1 MRLPAEPVV
10 LGVRGRNHDTFHVVI
25 LRHNLVLNHLV
36 NFPMSHYDFI
46 KAQDPE
52 IYATLEG
59 EEERERVGIELI
71 PSENYVSR
79 AVREAMGSVFTNKY
93 SEGYP
98 GKRYYGG
105 QQFTDQM
112 ETIAIERA
120 KQLFKAGY
128 ANVQPLGGAAANVAM
143 YFALMEPGDTVL
155 GMDLS
160 HGGHL
165 THGHPTTSINKV
177 FNFVRYKMKDVNTGE
192 IDYDHLRQ
200 IALEHKPKIILA
212 GFSAYSRELDYG
224 KFKAIADEVGAYT
237 VADIAHITGLI
248 AAGALKNPFDYGF
261 DVMTMTTHKSLRGPR
276 GGMIVVRE
284 SEDIAKK
291 INKAVFPGMQ
301 GGPHMH
307 QIAAKAV
314 AFGEALLP
322 SFKIYAAQILKN
334 AKAMEKVFIDGNI
347 RLLCGGTDNHLLL
360 ADVYGSLGIT
370 GKEAETTLDTIGIT
384 LNKNMIADETRTAM
398 DPSGIRF
405 GTPAMTTRGMREE
418 EATKLALIMIAALH
432 AKDEPA
438 KLAEL
443 KLQVQSICEAFPVP
457 ESFV

>member
-1 MRLPAEPVV
+1 MNEYQ
-10 LGVRGRNHDTFHVVI
+10 H
-25 LRHNLVLNHLV
+25 
-36 NFPMSHYDFI
+36 I
-46 KAQDPE
+46 KDQDEE
-52 IYATLEG
+52 IYATLVG
-59 EEERERVGIELI
+59 EEEREKKGIEMI
-71 PSENYVSR
+71 PSENYASM

-98 GKRYYGG
+98 GRRYYGG
-105 QQFTDQM
+105 QEFTDQM

-120 KQLFKAGY
+120 KQLFKAKY

-165 THGHPTTSINKV
+165 THGHPTTAINKV
-177 FNFVRYKMKDVNTGE
+177 FNFVRYKMKDVETGE
-192 IDYDHLRQ
+192 IDYDHLREM
-200 IALEHKPKIILA
+200 ALEHKPKIILA
-212 GFSAYSRELDYG
+212 GFSAYSRELDYA

-248 AAGALKNPFDYGF
+248 AAGVLKNPFDYGF

-284 SEDIAKK
+284 DEDLAKK

-314 AFGEALLP
+314 AFKEALDP
-322 SFKIYAAQILKN
+322 SFKTYAQQIVKN
-334 AKAMEKVFIDGNI
+334 AKAMEVVFKAEGV
-347 RLLCGGTDNHLLL
+347 RLMCGGTDNHLLL
-360 ADVYGSLGIT
+360 ADVHSSLGVT
-370 GKEAETTLDTIGIT
+370 GQEAETVLDEVGIT
-384 LNKNMIADETRTAM
+384 LNKNMIADEPRTAM

-405 GTPAMTTRGMREE
+405 GTPAMTTRGMKEE
-418 EATKLALIMIAALH
+418 QATRLAEIMIEVMRNKDDAA
-432 AKDEPA
+432 K
-438 KLAEL
+438 KAEL
-443 KLQVQSICEAFPVP
+443 QKEVQAMCEAYPVP
-457 ESFV
+457 EKFV